1 MLFTGAWIRRRDIF
15 LYFFALAPGGVAVSI
30 LADPDVAEVVF
41 GVGNYNDD
49 LAGGGVLVNTGR
61 NVPEA
66 EPKVRC
72 GVPCPDGACDG
83 RLRRAL
89 PARRGRRSFFF

>member
-1 MLFTGAWIRRRDIF
+1 MEF
-15 LYFFALAPGGVAVSI
+15 S

-41 GVGNYNDD
+41 GIGNYNNEF
-49 LAGGGVLVNTGR
+49 ASGGVLVNAGR

-72 GVPCPDGACDG
+72 GVPCDG
-83 RLRRAL
+83 RLWRA
-89 PARRGRRSFFF
+89 RFFFF